1 MLGYFILLFSFSFL
15 VPLCHHGIPS
25 ICRVVKKAGK
35 NHGRSFYCCPH
46 DYSSSCGFFL
56 WKDNNR
62 NDVISLISSLQAKQ
76 QSVPQP
82 TNITVK
88 LQQFIEEEL
97 QKLTVENLHGIA
109 RKMQCKWKT
118 NKAEVSQE
126 IVKRTLALYNE
137 LNEWKKEYNSTE
149 DEEKKKEIIATIA
162 FEVFGI
168 EEVRSDQFKVMEKVC
183 KKDDTVSTSF
193 NNSLIVIYCSYWKW

>member
-1 MLGYFILLFSFSFL
+1 M
-15 VPLCHHGIPS
+15 
-25 ICRVVKKAGK
+25 
-35 NHGRSFYCCPH
+35 
-46 DYSSSCGFFL
+46 SCGFFL

-76 QSVPQP
+76 QSIPQP
-82 TNITVK
+82 TNLIVK

-109 RKMQCKWKT
+109 KKMQCKWKS

-126 IVKRTLALYNE
+126 IIKRTLALYNQ
-137 LNEWKKEYNSTE
+137 LNEWKKDYNSTE
-149 DEEKKKEIIATIA
+149 DEEKKNEIISTIA

-168 EEVRSDQFKVMEKVC
+168 EEVHSDQFQVMEKVC
-183 KKDDTVSTSF
+183 KKDDTVIIVV

>member
-1 MLGYFILLFSFSFL
+1 M
-15 VPLCHHGIPS
+15 
-25 ICRVVKKAGK
+25 
-35 NHGRSFYCCPH
+35 
-46 DYSSSCGFFL
+46 SCGFFL

-76 QSVPQP
+76 QSIPQP
-82 TNITVK
+82 TNLIVK

-109 RKMQCKWKT
+109 KKMQCKWKS

-126 IVKRTLALYNE
+126 IIKRTLALYNQ
-137 LNEWKKEYNSTE
+137 LNEWKKDYNSTE
-149 DEEKKKEIIATIA
+149 DEEKKNEIISTIA

-168 EEVRSDQFKVMEKVC
+168 EEVHSDQFQVMEKVC
-183 KKDDTVSTSF
+183 KKDDTVIIIV

>member
-1 MLGYFILLFSFSFL
+1 M
-15 VPLCHHGIPS
+15 
-25 ICRVVKKAGK
+25 
-35 NHGRSFYCCPH
+35 
-46 DYSSSCGFFL
+46 SCGFFL

-76 QSVPQP
+76 QSIPQP
-82 TNITVK
+82 TNLIVK

-109 RKMQCKWKT
+109 KKMQCKWKS

-126 IVKRTLALYNE
+126 IIKRTLALYNQ
-137 LNEWKKEYNSTE
+137 LNEWKKDYNSTE
-149 DEEKKKEIIATIA
+149 DEEKKNEIISTIA

-168 EEVRSDQFKVMEKVC
+168 EEVHSDQFQVMEKVC
-183 KKDDTVSTSF
+183 KKDDTVIIVVNT
-193 NNSLIVIYCSYWKW
+193 SLIVIYCSCWKW

>member
-1 MLGYFILLFSFSFL
+1 MFRYFILLFSFSFL

-82 TNITVK
+82 TNITFK

-97 QKLTVENLHGIA
+97 QQLTVENLHGIA
-109 RKMQCKWKT
+109 KKMQCKWKS

-126 IVKRTLALYNE
+126 IIKRTLVLYNQ
-137 LNEWKKEYNSTE
+137 LNRRVMFHQKSLHNQQNS
-149 DEEKKKEIIATIA
+149 I
-162 FEVFGI
+162 
-168 EEVRSDQFKVMEKVC
+168 
-183 KKDDTVSTSF
+183 
-193 NNSLIVIYCSYWKW
+193 LIKFLLYRFQNL

>member
-1 MLGYFILLFSFSFL
+1 MYSLSFL

-46 DYSSSCGFFL
+46 DYSLSCGFFL

-76 QSVPQP
+76 QSIPQP
-82 TNITVK
+82 TNLIVK

-109 RKMQCKWKT
+109 KKMQCKWKS

-126 IVKRTLALYNE
+126 IIKRTLALYNQ
-137 LNEWKKEYNSTE
+137 LNEWKKDYNSTE
-149 DEEKKKEIIATIA
+149 DEEKKNEIISTIA

-168 EEVRSDQFKVMEKVC
+168 EEVHSDQFQVMEKVC
-183 KKDDTVSTSF
+183 KKDDTVIIVV